1 MKIKGR
7 KVKGRLKKKKGLLR
21 DIPSEA
27 AQEFAALIKKNITD
41 KKNDLLDTRD
51 IQSNDN
57 QGSNGSM

>member
-1 MKIKGR
+1 MKINGR
-7 KVKGRLKKKKGLLR
+7 KVKGRLKKKKGLFR

-27 AQEFAALIKKNITD
+27 VQEFAALIKKNITD

>member
-1 MKIKGR
+1 MKINGR
-7 KVKGRLKKKKGLLR
+7 KVKGRLKKKKGLFR